1 MAKPLPPHPNV
12 RNCTHI
18 KVTGQRCGSP
28 ALRGEF
34 FCYFHTRVIKGVQQ
48 RVDMR
53 LDSMALLEDC
63 ESIQLSIM
71 HIVDGLVKGTLELPR
86 ARLILQALRIAARN
100 AKNVRFDDCLYRPTE
115 QPMVRQVPD
124 YARQYLIEHPEF
136 GPPLS
141 QCGAGAPAREAD
153 TKHQSPCSADSPVR
167 EADANLSTCGADTPV
182 READANPS
190 TCGADTPVREAT
202 ATTVAKRK
210 AQAEPQAPQP
220 NGSQESATAEPA
232 AERRKHAAHG
242 AGRGSTIENGPAPQE
257 RQKPERELQEEENEI
272 KRVQAAIAGAERGNW
287 RDLRTVFEFAGISEQ
302 NKDAPS

>member
-1 MAKPLPPHPNV
+1 MPKPLPRHPNV

-28 ALRGEF
+28 ALRREF

-71 HIVDGLVKGTLELPR
+71 HVVDGLVKGTLDPTR
-86 ARLILQALRIAARN
+86 ARLIIQALRIAARN
-100 AKNVRFDDCLYRPTE
+100 AKNVRFDAHHHGVMA
-115 QPMVRQVPD
+115 QPIVREVPD

-141 QCGAGAPAREAD
+141 QCSEEALTREAA
-153 TKHQSPCSADSPVR
+153 QSPCSADIPVR
-167 EADANLSTCGADTPV
+167 EA
-182 READANPS
+182 
-190 TCGADTPVREAT
+190 AT
-202 ATTVAKRK
+202 K
-210 AQAEPQAPQP
+210 AVVPIEPQAAPKAEHQ
-220 NGSQESATAEPA
+220 NTSQASAIAEPA
-232 AERRKHAAHG
+232 AQRRKNAAHG
-242 AGRGSTIENGPAPQE
+242 ASRGSTIENDPAPKE
-257 RQKPERELQEEENEI
+257 RKNPRELQEEENEL

-287 RDLRTVFEFAGISEQ
+287 RDLRTVFEFAGISTQ